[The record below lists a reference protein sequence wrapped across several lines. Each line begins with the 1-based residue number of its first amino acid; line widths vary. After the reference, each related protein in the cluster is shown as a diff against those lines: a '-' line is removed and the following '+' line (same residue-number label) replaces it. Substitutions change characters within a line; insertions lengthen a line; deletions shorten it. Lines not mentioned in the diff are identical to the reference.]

1 MGKFVTEMKNITNQK
16 GVTLIELIV
25 ALALSVLL
33 VTTTSGVIKSMTQK
47 KKVFVD
53 RLELQPWR
61 LELAAR
67 LRDDLCQSKEMR
79 IGTKTL
85 ELIGFCGHDRAT
97 GEPAQTSVY
106 VLWQLKNEAGY
117 RVLIRTEKPYGG
129 MEELTVTPK
138 TELTAIGV
146 TTISIGTFTGHEQEE
161 KSEMFTLTA
170 TEQRHDDNESGDW
183 TTIPKVLKLVVFG
196 TKNEIL
202 VNELI
207 FR

>member
-1 MGKFVTEMKNITNQK
+1 MGKFVTKIKNIPCKK
-16 GVTLIELIV
+16 GVTLIELVV

-47 KKVFVD
+47 KKVFAD
-53 RLELQPWR
+53 RLEIQHWR
-61 LELAAR
+61 LELASR

-79 IGTKTL
+79 IGMKSL
-85 ELIGFCGHDRAT
+85 ELIGFCGHDRVT
-97 GEPAQTSVY
+97 GEPSQTPVY
-106 VLWQLKNEAGY
+106 VLWQLKNEDGY
-117 RVLIRTEKPYGG
+117 HALIRTEKPHSG
-129 MEELTVTPK
+129 MEELTVTPQI
-138 TELTAIGV
+138 ELTAIGI
-146 TTISIGTFTGHEQEE
+146 TTISIGTFAGREQEE
-161 KSEMFTLTA
+161 KTEMATLTA
-170 TEQRHDDNESGDW
+170 KEQYNYNNESGEW

>member
-1 MGKFVTEMKNITNQK
+1 MGKSVIEMNNLTNRK
-16 GVTLIELIV
+16 GVTLIELVV

-47 KKVFVD
+47 KKVFAD
-53 RLELQPWR
+53 RLELQSWR

-85 ELIGFCGHDRAT
+85 ELIGFCGHDRVT
-97 GEPAQTSVY
+97 GEPTQIPVY
-106 VLWQLKNEAGY
+106 VLWQLKNEDGY

-129 MEELTVTPK
+129 MEELTVTHK

-146 TTISIGTFTGHEQEE
+146 TTISIGTFTGREQEE
-161 KSEMFTLTA
+161 KSEMLTLTA
-170 TEQRHDDNESGDW
+170 TEQRNDDNESGDW
-183 TTIPKVLKLVVFG
+183 TTIPKVLKLVVSG

>member
-1 MGKFVTEMKNITNQK
+1 MGKFVIEIKNIPRKK
-16 GVTLIELIV
+16 GVTLIELVV

-47 KKVFVD
+47 KKVFAD

-61 LELAAR
+61 LELASR

-79 IGTKTL
+79 IGMKSL
-85 ELIGFCGHDRAT
+85 ELIGFCGHDHIT
-97 GEPAQTSVY
+97 GEPSQTPVY
-106 VLWQLKNEAGY
+106 VLWQLKNEDGY
-117 RVLIRTEKPYGG
+117 HVLIRTEKPHGG
-129 MEELTVTPK
+129 IEELTVTPK
-138 TELTAIGV
+138 TELTAIDV
-146 TTISIGTFTGHEQEE
+146 TTISIETFAGREQEE
-161 KSEMFTLTA
+161 KTEMATLTT
-170 TEQRHDDNESGDW
+170 TEQHNYNNESGDW
-183 TTIPKVLKLVVFG
+183 TTIPKVLRLVVSG

>member
-1 MGKFVTEMKNITNQK
+1 MGKFVIAMKNFTSQK

-33 VTTTSGVIKSMTQK
+33 VITTSGVIKSMTQK
-47 KKVFVD
+47 KKVFAD

-85 ELIGFCGHDRAT
+85 ELIGFCGHDRVT
-97 GEPAQTSVY
+97 GEPSQTPVHI
-106 VLWQLKNEAGY
+106 LWQLKNDDGY
-117 RVLIRTEKPYGG
+117 HVLIRTEKPHSG

-138 TELTAIGV
+138 TELTAIGI
-146 TTISIGTFTGHEQEE
+146 TAISVGTFTGREQEE
-161 KSEMFTLTA
+161 KSEMLTLTA
-170 TEQRHDDNESGDW
+170 TEQSNHDNELGDW
-183 TTIPKVLKLVVFG
+183 TTIPKVLKLVVFD
-196 TKNEIL
+196 TKNKIL
-202 VNELI
+202 INELI